1 MKVKTMLFLLL
12 SGLMAVSCSN
22 ERRNEKAI
30 EQTLE
35 LFYKH
40 INERDFKAVSA
51 VCSPQMQK
59 SLDFMKNFGNDLVVY
74 KDWVVKSVKV
84 SGNKAVAKVLVTDQ
98 FDNRTE
104 CIWKLS
110 KVKDKWL
117 LDVFNF
123 SSAEN
128 LEPVKESPNNATKAE
143 PAPTKAQPA
152 PATESS
158 TTKE

>member
-12 SGLMAVSCSN
+12 SGLMVVSCSN

-40 INERDFKAVSA
+40 INERDFKTVSA

-59 SLDFMKNFGNDLVVY
+59 SLDFMKNFGNDLVIY

>member
-12 SGLMAVSCSN
+12 AGLAAVSCSN

-30 EQTLE
+30 EHSLE

-51 VCSPQMQK
+51 VCSPQMQQ
-59 SLDFMKNFGNDLVVY
+59 SLDFMKNFGNDLVIY
-74 KDWVVKSVKV
+74 KDWTVKAIKV
-84 SGNKAVAKVLVTDQ
+84 SGNKAMAKVLVTDQ
-98 FDNRTE
+98 FDNKTE
-104 CIWKLS
+104 CVWRLS
-110 KVKDKWL
+110 KIKDKWL

-123 SSAEN
+123 SSAES
-128 LEPVKESPNNATKAE
+128 LEVINESPNNTTKGDS
-143 PAPTKAQPA
+143 APTKVQSATT
-152 PATESS
+152 TESS

>member
-1 MKVKTMLFLLL
+1 M
-12 SGLMAVSCSN
+12 
-22 ERRNEKAI
+22 
-30 EQTLE
+30 
-35 LFYKH
+35 
-40 INERDFKAVSA
+40 
-51 VCSPQMQK
+51 
-59 SLDFMKNFGNDLVVY
+59 
-74 KDWVVKSVKV
+74 KSVKV

-128 LEPVKESPNNATKAE
+128 LEPAKESPNNATKAE